1 MATPSFVT
9 KQGVD
14 ARHKPGMTVES
25 HRQELRHRYSFL
37 HPLLRHAGALPRGTS
52 RRVSVQIVGF
62 EPFPPPTE
70 GSRAPKFPGPETHP
84 LRCLTGCPL
93 PSGETGCRP
102 LTRTGGPSR
111 PPLGVSFNL
120 RAPLWETARG

>member
-37 HPLLRHAGALPRGTS
+37 HPLLRHAGALPRGAS

-62 EPFPPPTE
+62 EPFAPPTE
-70 GSRAPKFPGPETHP
+70 GSGAPKFPGADRRTRWLA
-84 LRCLTGCPL
+84 LRLSPSL
-93 PSGETGCRP
+93 PREG
-102 LTRTGGPSR
+102 
-111 PPLGVSFNL
+111 
-120 RAPLWETARG
+120 TARP